1 MVLTKIAF
9 DFSTTAGVPGVIGG
23 ALRDRQ
29 GKTERSILAVLPG
42 QETISEKNHDKI
54 ILMFKLY
61 CSVGA

>member
-1 MVLTKIAF
+1 MVHWEG
-9 DFSTTAGVPGVIGG
+9 SS
-23 ALRDRQ
+23 

-42 QETISEKNHDKI
+42 QETISEKKNHDKI